1 MCNGDFSGIYKFLKL
16 FITGLSFYVIYFV
29 SFSLFKKFQNT
40 FNIASINHN
49 EYKKDFISLTVL
61 FLFSIVVF
69 VLYIY
74 VNNNNKKQKILLSI
88 NDTCYCDN
96 VVVKIN
102 EINIC

>member
-1 MCNGDFSGIYKFLKL
+1 MNIKKTLYLKQ
-16 FITGLSFYVIYFV
+16 FYF
-29 SFSLFKKFQNT
+29 F
-40 FNIASINHN
+40 
-49 EYKKDFISLTVL
+49 
-61 FLFSIVVF
+61 FSIVVF

-96 VVVKIN
+96 LVVKIN

>member
-1 MCNGDFSGIYKFLKL
+1 M
-16 FITGLSFYVIYFV
+16 
-29 SFSLFKKFQNT
+29 
-40 FNIASINHN
+40 NIK
-49 EYKKDFISLTVL
+49 KKDFISLTVL
-61 FLFSIVVF
+61 FFFSIVVF

-96 VVVKIN
+96 LVVKIN

>member
-1 MCNGDFSGIYKFLKL
+1 MNIKRLYIFNS
-16 FITGLSFYVIYFV
+16 FIF
-29 SFSLFKKFQNT
+29 
-40 FNIASINHN
+40 
-49 EYKKDFISLTVL
+49 
-61 FLFSIVVF
+61 FSIVVF